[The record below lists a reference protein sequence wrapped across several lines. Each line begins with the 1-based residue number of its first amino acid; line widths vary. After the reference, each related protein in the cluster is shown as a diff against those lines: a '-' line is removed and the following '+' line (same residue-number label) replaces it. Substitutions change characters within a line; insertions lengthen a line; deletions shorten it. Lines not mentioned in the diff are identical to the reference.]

1 VQDLPEM
8 VPIARRNILEY
19 PEAAFALEEGRII
32 VEAHDFFQ
40 PQPRAADVYIFKH
53 ILWVQVLAFF
63 LQIF

>member
-1 VQDLPEM
+1 M